1 MARSNWGFSRRAYSK
16 SATELR
22 TKAGSVSVV
31 VLEQLRYVR
40 LVANELGRAADFAQ
54 RVLGLEPIERTPE
67 LATFRSDF
75 RDHTLAFAT
84 GEHAVQSVGLE
95 VRSSK
100 ELDAAAEGLGRV
112 GVVVDRGSADDCAL
126 RKVKDMLWFTDC
138 SGNRIELV
146 VRPLNS
152 GWRYFPSRDVGITG
166 LSDVM
171 IRSVD
176 IDKDLSIWCDVLG
189 AQISDWAGDAAYLRF
204 DDAHH
209 RIVLFPGVQG
219 GILTVEYAVENV
231 DLLMRNYYALR
242 ELQVGILHGPG
253 RRPASEQLFLTF
265 AGPTEVLFGFVAEG
279 AAATEKRLPRQFP
292 AGAAGL
298 CSWGSECKIGEFGAS
313 SEHRSNRS
321 TRRPLT

>member
-1 MARSNWGFSRRAYSK
+1 
-16 SATELR
+16 
-22 TKAGSVSVV
+22 VV
-31 VLEQLRYVR
+31 ALEQLRYVR
-40 LVANELGRAADFAQ
+40 LVADELGRAADFAQ

-67 LATFRSDF
+67 LTTFRSDF

-95 VRSSK
+95 VRSPD
-100 ELDAAAEGLGRV
+100 ELDAAAEELGRV
-112 GVVVDRGSADDCAL
+112 GIAAGRGSAEDCAL

-146 VRPLNS
+146 VRPRNS
-152 GWRYFPSRDVGITG
+152 GWRYFPSRDAGITG
-166 LSDVM
+166 LADVM

-176 IDKDLSIWCDVLG
+176 IDKDLSIWCGVLG

-209 RIVLFPGVQG
+209 RIVLFPGAQG
-219 GILTVEYAVENV
+219 GILAVEYAVENV

-242 ELQVGILHGPG
+242 DLQVAVLHGPG

-265 AGPTEVLFGFVAEG
+265 AGPTDVLFGFVAEG
-279 AAATEKRLPRQFP
+279 AVIAEKRLPRQFP
-292 AGAAGL
+292 AGPEGL
-298 CSWGSECKIGEFGAS
+298 CSWGSECKIGEFGDSSNGAS
-313 SEHRSNRS
+313 R
-321 TRRPLT
+321 